1 MRKLFILG
9 VVTLLSYTF
18 VLAQNKSLGVGVA
31 SPNANAALHVESPT
45 SNQGIIIPRL
55 STAQRSSFSAA
66 LSGTDI
72 GLIVFDTDLRALAIW
87 NGSAWDIG
95 SKVGQPITAT
105 SASTTGN
112 AGTFTITNA
121 LNNEVAINGT
131 TTGTGHAAYLEV
143 NNPANSNA
151 ALFVGT
157 NGTGNAITANGIV
170 QANAF
175 VGDGSALTNLPAGGL
190 ALPYVGSNSSTA
202 SAFDITSIGDGNASS
217 FTVNNVASNARSI
230 YAATNGT
237 GPALDIEKAGTGMA
251 ASIKQINPANTN
263 TAVIIDNDGLGDALS
278 VQNNNVGNNQ
288 VVLFARN
295 FGSGAVANLSTN
307 NTSNTNPAIL
317 SSTNGLGPVMSMT
330 VNNAGNTVAGLTITH
345 NGTGNGITTNAPIQ
359 ASSFIGDGSALTNLP
374 ASGWGLG
381 GNSGTT
387 PGTDYIGTSDAQDV
401 VFKTNNAEAVR
412 ILSSGQVGI
421 GSTPVSAK
429 LDVSSSNTTIGIH
442 AATSAPS
449 GVQNRGLQ
457 ADASGSTAQN
467 IGVYGTGFI
476 DGSNGAIGVYGE
488 AIGNGIS
495 DAFGLYGVT
504 NNFTATTGKTYGVY
518 ASAENGSTNWAGYFN
533 SGNVHIKNALS
544 VGATDGTFGTTGQVL
559 TSQGSGAAPTWSP
572 LLPYTINTPSGGTL
586 LDVTNSSGGMA
597 ASFASAN
604 GSQSLYV
611 LNTGTGRAGMFNGS
625 PSAEGVLTSQ
635 SGGAGAALSLFH
647 LANGLA
653 IDVQSGGVRVSNTS
667 IVAPISVTTK
677 VVLYTVTAG
686 SDAVVLPSA
695 QVGEMC
701 WVYNR
706 GGNNTVNVNSD
717 IITNGTIRQ
726 FIYTVD
732 GWTIVN

>member
-9 VVTLLSYTF
+9 VATLLSYTF

-157 NGTGNAITANGIV
+157 NGTGNAITANGTI
-170 QANAF
+170 QASAF
-175 VGDGSALTNLPAGGL
+175 VGDGSALTNVPSFG
-190 ALPYVGSNSSTA
+190 LPYTQSQSDGGTLFSVENTSTGAAASFSNAGTGVAGDFYIPNAASNNHAVLANTMGTGSAGYFRADNA
-202 SAFDITSIGDGNASS
+202 TSISPAINATTTS
-217 FTVNNVASNARSI
+217 
-230 YAATNGT
+230 
-237 GPALDIEKAGTGMA
+237 PTGMA
-251 ASIKQINPANTN
+251 AYFGNEDIAATTPVVQIDQA
-263 TAVIIDNDGLGDALS
+263 
-278 VQNNNVGNNQ
+278 
-288 VVLFARN
+288 
-295 FGSGAVANLSTN
+295 
-307 NTSNTNPAIL
+307 
-317 SSTNGLGPVMSMT
+317 
-330 VNNAGNTVAGLTITH
+330 
-345 NGTGNGITTNAPIQ
+345 GTGNALTATGAIQ
-359 ASSFIGDGSALTNLP
+359 ATSFIGDGSGLTNLP

-381 GNSGTT
+381 GNTGTT
-387 PGTDYIGTSDAQDV
+387 PGTDFIGTSDAQDV

-625 PSAEGVLTSQ
+625 PSSEGVLTSQ

-653 IDVQSGGVRVSNTS
+653 IDIQSGGLRLSNTAV
-667 IVAPISVTTK
+667 VAPATITTRVALYRVT
-677 VVLYTVTAG
+677 G
-686 SDAVVLPSA
+686 SGNINLPSA
-695 QVGEMC
+695 QVGETC
-701 WVYNR
+701 WGSNETGASITIN
-706 GGNNTVNVNSD
+706 GGPTFVAANA
-717 IITNGTIRQ
+717 IRQ
-726 FIYTVD
+726 FIFIGS